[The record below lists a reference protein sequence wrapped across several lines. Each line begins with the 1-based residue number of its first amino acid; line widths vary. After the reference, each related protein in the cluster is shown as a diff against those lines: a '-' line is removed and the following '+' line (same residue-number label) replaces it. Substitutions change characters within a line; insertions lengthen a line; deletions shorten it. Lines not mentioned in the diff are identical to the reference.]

1 MTYKVTF
8 SSGNNYSVKLSKTPK
23 YKVNQSYVVEVMAQ
37 NLNELADVQISGTND
52 KYVLMYD
59 ASTGKWR
66 DRNPDEVLSASSN
79 TETIQPG
86 LPGDF
91 VNTLD
96 VDLDNKIDLDA
107 GSF

>member
-1 MTYKVTF
+1 MTYQVRV
-8 SSGNNYSVKLSKTPK
+8 SSKSKIKAT
-23 YKVNQSYVVEVMAQ
+23 VASGIIMART
-37 NLNELADVQISGTND
+37 LNELLDVDVSGVGD
-52 KYVLMYD
+52 KFVIMYN
-59 ASTGKWR
+59 ATTGKYTAV
-66 DRNPDEVLSASSN
+66 NPDLVLSAASN
-79 TETIQPG
+79 TETTQPG

>member
-8 SSGNNYSVKLSKTPK
+8 LSGNNYSAKLSQPSNYKTTFGYNLEIMP
-23 YKVNQSYVVEVMAQ
+23 QT
-37 NLNELADVQISGTND
+37 LNELSDVQISGTND

-59 ASTGKWR
+59 AASGKWR
-66 DRNPDEVLSASSN
+66 DRNPDDVLSASSN
-79 TETIQPG
+79 TETTQPG

-107 GSF
+107 GTF